1 LSGEDRERFFCPCVS
16 RARTRMVL
24 AF

>member
-1 LSGEDRERFFCPCVS
+1 LNGEDRERFFCPCVS
-16 RARTRMVL
+16 RAITRIVL